1 MWTRKYLLAAAASAA
16 IWSMAAGQPLA
27 STTAA
32 KASSG
37 TAAPQA
43 TDDRQVLARAD
54 AILAQMTVEEK
65 VGQLVQLFKLPVL
78 PPVDDKVRS
87 GQVGSLLFITDP
99 AEANRLQRIA
109 MTESRLKIPLLFG
122 FDVLHGLH
130 TIFPVPL
137 GMAASFDP
145 DIAEQAQATAAREA
159 RAVGIGWTFGPMI
172 DVARDPRWGRMVEGA
187 GEDPFLGA
195 AMARAQVRGFQGPR
209 IGTPGR
215 VIAGPKHFV
224 GYGASPGG
232 RDYDSIFVSDAELY
246 NVYLSPFAAAIDA
259 GAGNVMSAYM
269 DLNDVPA
276 SASHRLLT
284 DILRGELGFK
294 GWVVSDANAINSQV
308 KQHFAA
314 DPADAAVRAI
324 KAGNDMEMALAQS
337 AFSTLVDSVKTG
349 KLPIETID
357 RSVRRIL
364 TAKIALGLFERP
376 YADEAEAKRIL
387 ADPVHRAVAKRA
399 AERSLV
405 LLRNEGGLLPLKP
418 GTHKKVAVI
427 GPMADSPDD
436 TVGPWAFVYDRD
448 ETVTL
453 FEGVRDRLGR
463 GASVQ
468 TAAGVQLARSFPSGL
483 EMFQPPPPAWTT
495 ERSAAEFKQAIDL
508 ANDSDLIVLALGEAR
523 NQSGERAS
531 ASDLRLPGEQI
542 KLFEAVVATGKPF
555 VVVLMNGRPLD
566 LTGIVDRAP
575 AILEGWYP
583 GTRGGTA
590 LARALFG
597 DINPGGKLPV
607 TWPRNVGQVPI
618 FYAHNRSQ
626 APETQHQRYYDQPS
640 SPLFPFGHGL
650 SYTRFAY
657 SGLSA
662 PAGVNGDEMVT
673 VKVTLRNTGKRA
685 GKEVVQIYVAPLAPG
700 AGDPPIALRGFAKID
715 LAPGARRTVSVT
727 LDPRSFSQFDAE
739 QGKWRIVPGRY
750 RIMAGSSSADT
761 RQQRE
766 IDVTAD

>member
-1 MWTRKYLLAAAASAA
+1 MRIVKYLLLAAASTATLNPA
-16 IWSMAAGQPLA
+16 MARPVQ
-27 STTAA
+27 TTAA
-32 KASSG
+32 
-37 TAAPQA
+37 TTLP
-43 TDDRQVLARAD
+43 TENPQVLARAD
-54 AILAQMTVEEK
+54 ALLARMTIEEK
-65 VGQLVQLFKLPVL
+65 VGQLAQLFKIPALPS
-78 PPVDDKVRS
+78 VDEKVRS

-99 AEANRLQRIA
+99 AEANRLQKIA

-122 FDVLHGLH
+122 FDVLHGLK

-145 DIAEQAQATAAREA
+145 DVAEQAQSVAAREA

-209 IGTPGR
+209 LGTPGH

-232 RDYDSIFVSDAELY
+232 RDYDSLFVSDAELY
-246 NVYLSPFAAAIDA
+246 NVYLPPFAAAVGA

-269 DLNDVPA
+269 DFNDVPA
-276 SASHRLLT
+276 SASRRLLT

-294 GWVVSDANAINSQV
+294 GWVVSDANAIHSQV

-314 DPADAAVRAI
+314 DAGDAAVRAM
-324 KAGNDMEMALAQS
+324 KAGNDMEMVLLAP
-337 AFSTLVDSVKTG
+337 AFATLADSVKAG
-349 KLPIETID
+349 KLPVETVD

-364 TAKIALGLFERP
+364 AAKIAMGLFEKP
-376 YADEAEAKRIL
+376 YADEAEAKRVL
-387 ADPVHRAVAKRA
+387 ADPAHRATAERA

-405 LLRNEGGLLPLKP
+405 LLRNEGGLLPLAP
-418 GTHKKVAVI
+418 GAHKKVAVI
-427 GPMADSPDD
+427 GPVADSPDD

-483 EMFQPPPPAWTT
+483 EMFQPPPPAWTAERRAT
-495 ERSAAEFKQAIDL
+495 EFEQAVKL
-508 ANDSDLIVLALGEAR
+508 AGESDLIVLALGEAR

-542 KLFEAVVATGKPF
+542 KLFEAVAATGKPF

-607 TWPRNVGQVPI
+607 TWPRSAGQVPI

-626 APETQHQRYYDQPS
+626 APETQAQRYYDQPS
-640 SPLFPFGHGL
+640 SPLFAFGHGL
-650 SYTRFAY
+650 SYTSFR
-657 SGLSA
+657 LDPPVLDTPELK
-662 PAGVNGDEMVT
+662 PAGRLT
-673 VKVTLRNTGKRA
+673 VSTTITNTGARA
-685 GKEVVQIYVAPLAPG
+685 GDEVVQLYIHQR
-700 AGDPPIALRGFAKID
+700 AGRASRPVRELRGFQRVTLAAGESRKISFTLDEASVKYWHSEERAWVIDPGTFDLWVGTDAKAD
-715 LAPGARRTVSVT
+715 LNTTFVVGGAPRTVAA
-727 LDPRSFSQFDAE
+727 R
-739 QGKWRIVPGRY
+739 
-750 RIMAGSSSADT
+750 
-761 RQQRE
+761 
-766 IDVTAD
+766 

>member
-1 MWTRKYLLAAAASAA
+1 
-16 IWSMAAGQPLA
+16 
-27 STTAA
+27 
-32 KASSG
+32 
-37 TAAPQA
+37 
-43 TDDRQVLARAD
+43 
-54 AILAQMTVEEK
+54 
-65 VGQLVQLFKLPVL
+65 
-78 PPVDDKVRS
+78 
-87 GQVGSLLFITDP
+87 
-99 AEANRLQRIA
+99 
-109 MTESRLKIPLLFG
+109 
-122 FDVLHGLH
+122 
-130 TIFPVPL
+130 
-137 GMAASFDP
+137 
-145 DIAEQAQATAAREA
+145 
-159 RAVGIGWTFGPMI
+159 MI

-542 KLFEAVVATGKPF
+542 KLFEAVAATGKPF

-650 SYTRFAY
+650 SYTSFKIDPPVLDAPELRP
-657 SGLSA
+657 GGRLSVSTTITNTGPRA
-662 PAGVNGDEMVT
+662 GDEV
-673 VKVTLRNTGKRA
+673 VQLYIHQRAGRASRPVRELRGFQRVTLAAGESRKIRFSLDEASIKYWHSEERAWVIDPGIFDLWVGTDANANLHTSFVVGGGPRTTTA
-685 GKEVVQIYVAPLAPG
+685 GKEG
-700 AGDPPIALRGFAKID
+700 NK
-715 LAPGARRTVSVT
+715 
-727 LDPRSFSQFDAE
+727 
-739 QGKWRIVPGRY
+739 
-750 RIMAGSSSADT
+750 
-761 RQQRE
+761 
-766 IDVTAD
+766 